1 MYIDYNMAAI
11 AIGGVFMLCICSAV
25 GGGGYLYVEEQKRRE
40 RIKHALKEQGVTWFE
55 ECNFKGE
62 IVMETIFEP
71 PIDPEGI
78 MHLSFVGAK
87 SFIVGPNVKVVFYK
101 NEEETDEF
109 TITSPTEFPCD
120 IPSYKKIVI
129 TPII

>member
-1 MYIDYNMAAI
+1 MTAI
-11 AIGGVFMLCICSAV
+11 AIGGAFISCICSAV
-25 GGGGYLYVEEQKRRE
+25 GGGGYLYVEEQKRQE

-55 ECNFKGE
+55 ECNFKGG
-62 IVMETIFEP
+62 IVMENIFEP

-78 MHLSFVGAK
+78 MSLGSVGDAK
-87 SFIVGPNVKVVFYK
+87 SFIVGPNVKLVFYRD
-101 NEEETDEF
+101 EERTDAVE
-109 TITSPTEFPCD
+109 TITVPKKFPCD

>member
-1 MYIDYNMAAI
+1 MAAI
-11 AIGGVFMLCICSAV
+11 AIGVVFMSCICSAV
-25 GGGGYLYVEEQKRRE
+25 GGGGYLYLEEQKRQG

-71 PIDPEGI
+71 PIDPDGI
-78 MHLSFVGAK
+78 ISLGGVGAK
-87 SFIVGPNVKVVFYK
+87 SFIVGPNVKLIFYK
-101 NEEETDEF
+101 DEEKTDAVK
-109 TITSPTEFPCD
+109 TITSPKEFPCN
-120 IPSYKKIVI
+120 IPSYKNITI

>member
-1 MYIDYNMAAI
+1 MTAI
-11 AIGGVFMLCICSAV
+11 AIGGAFISCICSAV
-25 GGGGYLYVEEQKRRE
+25 GGGGYLYVEEQKRQE

-78 MHLSFVGAK
+78 MNLGSVGDAK
-87 SFIVGPNVKVVFYK
+87 SFIIGHNVKVVFYK
-101 NEEETDEF
+101 DEEETDEF